1 MQDLSIFNESFLII
15 GGPNTNKSEVSRL
28 LSKELNLKLLNL
40 DREKHQYLND
50 FTDYD
55 FDTYQK
61 LKECNEVKAL
71 NYIHKYEMKHLEYVI
86 DNIVDNVVID
96 FGNTYTLIDDK
107 KMLNKIKM
115 FKNIILLE
123 DEDNLNKDNSL
134 KNKLYR
140 NKVNYDIATIKIDI
154 KNKNINMIVNEILNK
169 KEFKDVL

>member
-28 LSKELNLKLLNL
+28 LAKALNLKLINL
-40 DREKHQYLND
+40 DRDKHQYLND

-61 LKECNEVKAL
+61 LKDNNELKAL
-71 NYIHKYEMKHLEYVI
+71 NYIHKYEMKHLECII
-86 DNIVDNVVID
+86 DNINESVVID
-96 FGNTYTLIDDK
+96 FGNTYTLIDDI
-107 KMLNKIKM
+107 KMLNKIRM

-140 NKVNYDIATIKIDI
+140 NKVNYDIATMKINI
-154 KNKNINMIVNEILNK
+154 KNKDSKRIVEDILK
-169 KEFKDVL
+169 KYEFKDIL

>member
-28 LSKELNLKLLNL
+28 LAKSLNFKLINL
-40 DREKHQYLND
+40 DREKHQYFND
-50 FTDYD
+50 FTEYD
-55 FDTYQK
+55 FSIYQK
-61 LKECNEVKAL
+61 LRDGNEIKAL

-86 DNIVDNVVID
+86 DNISDNVVID
-96 FGNTYTLIDDK
+96 FGNTYTLIDDEK
-107 KMLNKIKM
+107 ILNKIKM

-140 NKVNYDIATIKIDI
+140 NKVNYDIATMKVNI
-154 KNKNINMIVNEILNK
+154 KNKDSKRIVKDILK
-169 KEFKDVL
+169 KYEFKDIL

>member
-28 LSKELNLKLLNL
+28 LAKALNLKLINL
-40 DREKHQYLND
+40 DRDKHQYLND

-61 LKECNEVKAL
+61 LKDNNELKAL
-71 NYIHKYEMKHLEYVI
+71 NYIHKYEMKHLECII
-86 DNIVDNVVID
+86 DNINESVVID
-96 FGNTYTLIDDK
+96 FGNTYTLIDDI

-123 DEDNLNKDNSL
+123 NEDNLNKNNDL

-140 NKVNYDIATIKIDI
+140 NKVNYDIATMKINI
-154 KNKNINMIVNEILNK
+154 KNKDSKRIVEDILK
-169 KEFKDVL
+169 KYEFKDIL

>member
-28 LSKELNLKLLNL
+28 LSKELNLKLINL
-40 DREKHQYLND
+40 DRDKHRFFDD

-61 LKECNEVKAL
+61 IKEDSEIKAL
-71 NYIHKYEMKHLEYVI
+71 NYIHKYEMKHLEYII
-86 DNIVDNVVID
+86 DNIDSSVVID
-96 FGNTYTLIDDK
+96 FGNTYTLIDNEK
-107 KMLNKIKM
+107 ILNKVKM

-123 DEDNLNKDNSL
+123 DIDNLNKDNSL

-140 NKVNYDIATIKIDI
+140 NKVNYLLATTKINI
-154 KNKNINMIVNEILNK
+154 KNKDTKEIVNEILK
-169 KEFKDVL
+169 KQEFNSVL

>member
-28 LSKELNLKLLNL
+28 LAEALNLKLINL
-40 DREKHQYLND
+40 DRDKHQYLND

-61 LKECNEVKAL
+61 LKDNNELKAL
-71 NYIHKYEMKHLEYVI
+71 NYIHKYEMKHLECII
-86 DNIVDNVVID
+86 DNINESVVID
-96 FGNTYTLIDDK
+96 FGNTYTLIDDI

-123 DEDNLNKDNSL
+123 NEDNLNKNNDL

-140 NKVNYDIATIKIDI
+140 NKVNYDIATMKINI
-154 KNKNINMIVNEILNK
+154 KNKDSKRIVIKIKIPSNTL
-169 KEFKDVL
+169 

>member
-28 LSKELNLKLLNL
+28 LSKELNFKLINL
-40 DREKHQYLND
+40 DRDKHQYLND

-55 FDTYQK
+55 FAIYQK
-61 LKECNEVKAL
+61 LKDSSEIKAL

-86 DNIVDNVVID
+86 DNIVENVVID
-96 FGNTYTLIDDK
+96 FGNTYTLINDK
-107 KMLNKIKM
+107 KIYNKIKM

-123 DEDNLNKDNSL
+123 NKDYLNKNNDL

-140 NKVNYDIATIKIDI
+140 NKVNYDILTMKINI
-154 KNKNINMIVNEILNK
+154 KNKDSKKIVEDILNN
-169 KEFKDVL
+169 KEFKDIL

>member
-1 MQDLSIFNESFLII
+1 MQDLSIFNESFLIV

-28 LSKELNLKLLNL
+28 LSKELGFKLINL
-40 DREKHQYLND
+40 DRDKHQYLND

-55 FDTYQK
+55 FDKYQK
-61 LKECNEVKAL
+61 LKENSEVRAL

-96 FGNTYTLIDDK
+96 FGNTYTLIEEIK
-107 KMLNKIKM
+107 ILNKIKM

-123 DEDNLNKDNSL
+123 NEDYLNKNNDL

-140 NKVNYDIATIKIDI
+140 NKVNYDIATMKIDI
-154 KNKNINMIVNEILNK
+154 KNKDINMIVNEILNK

>member
-28 LSKELNLKLLNL
+28 LAKALNLKLINL
-40 DREKHQYLND
+40 DRDKHQYLND

-61 LKECNEVKAL
+61 LKDNNELKAL
-71 NYIHKYEMKHLEYVI
+71 NYIHKYEMKHLECII
-86 DNIVDNVVID
+86 DNINESVVID
-96 FGNTYTLIDDK
+96 FGNTYTLIDDIQ
-107 KMLNKIKM
+107 MLNKIKM

-123 DEDNLNKDNSL
+123 NEDNLNKNNDL

-140 NKVNYDIATIKIDI
+140 NKVNYDIATMKINI
-154 KNKNINMIVNEILNK
+154 KNKDSKRIVEDILNK
-169 KEFKDVL
+169 KEFKDIL

>member
-1 MQDLSIFNESFLII
+1 MQDLSIFNKSYLII

-28 LSKELNLKLLNL
+28 LSKKLGFKLINL

-61 LKECNEVKAL
+61 LKECNELKAL

-86 DNIVDNVVID
+86 DNVDNNVVID
-96 FGNTYTLIDDK
+96 FGNTYTLIDNVK
-107 KMLNKIKM
+107 ILNKIKI

-123 DEDNLNKDNSL
+123 NEDNLDKDNSL

-140 NKVNYDIATIKIDI
+140 NKINYDIATIKINI
-154 KNKNINMIVNEILNK
+154 KNKSVDIIVKEILNI
-169 KEFKDVL
+169 KEFKDIL

>member
-28 LSKELNLKLLNL
+28 LAKALNLKLINL
-40 DREKHQYLND
+40 DRDKHQYLND

-61 LKECNEVKAL
+61 LKDNNELKAL
-71 NYIHKYEMKHLEYVI
+71 NYIHKYEMKHLECII
-86 DNIVDNVVID
+86 DNINENVVID
-96 FGNTYTLIDDK
+96 FGNTYTLIDDI

-123 DEDNLNKDNSL
+123 NEDNLNKNNDL

-140 NKVNYDIATIKIDI
+140 NKVNYDIATMKINI
-154 KNKNINMIVNEILNK
+154 KNKDSKRIVEDILKKYEFKEIL
-169 KEFKDVL
+169 

>member
-15 GGPNTNKSEVSRL
+15 GGPNTHKSEVSRL
-28 LSKELNLKLLNL
+28 LSNILGYKLINL
-40 DREKHQYLND
+40 DREKHQYFND

-55 FDTYQK
+55 FDKYLF
-61 LKECNEVKAL
+61 LKEKDEIKSL

-86 DNIVDNVVID
+86 DNIEVNCVID

-107 KMLNKIKM
+107 NILNKIKF

-123 DEDNLNKDNSL
+123 NEDYLNQNNDL

-140 NKVNYDIATIKIDI
+140 NKVNYDIATMKINI
-154 KNKNINMIVNEILNK
+154 KNKDIKSIVEDILNR